1 MDIAAQKM
9 VDGLNALIDKLNA
22 NPGYWQEETQT
33 VDSGTFYGNAEAIA
47 DKAYAGVCTELEK
60 LGVKYDSGTPNL
72 IFFND
77 EKAKKTYVI
86 EVALRECE
94 EYEGDGHTTND
105 ERRAIKATNDALAFW
120 QDELNKITNE
130 SQDGDSNNRHIVSN
144 APTDGTSGSHA
155 HGVSRLYR
163 RATADKPERGSE
175 KMPRLQRGIV
185 FTISEP
191 DCGAKPTGY
200 AAEIDGRG
208 FSELRDNIIAGL
220 GTGWG
225 VDEGV
230 AAAIA
235 EDHDALRQL
244 QSDGYCW
251 FREKWLVEIIEIGE

>member
-1 MDIAAQKM
+1 MEI
-9 VDGLNALIDKLNA
+9 I
-22 NPGYWQEETQT
+22 
-33 VDSGTFYGNAEAIA
+33 
-47 DKAYAGVCTELEK
+47 
-60 LGVKYDSGTPNL
+60 
-72 IFFND
+72 
-77 EKAKKTYVI
+77 
-86 EVALRECE
+86 
-94 EYEGDGHTTND
+94 
-105 ERRAIKATNDALAFW
+105 
-120 QDELNKITNE
+120 
-130 SQDGDSNNRHIVSN
+130 
-144 APTDGTSGSHA
+144 
-155 HGVSRLYR
+155 
-163 RATADKPERGSE
+163 
-175 KMPRLQRGIV
+175 
-185 FTISEP
+185 TISEP